1 MLSSEDW
8 YNGRDIRHVTRGRC
22 RARMEF
28 AVKSFKGF
36 RLNHADSGTLDSQI
50 QILAL
55 ILYNVQSSLD
65 SGATISGGAS
75 RLVDIRS
82 IPRLEQNQEEEV

>member
-1 MLSSEDW
+1 
-8 YNGRDIRHVTRGRC
+8 
-22 RARMEF
+22 MEF
-28 AVKSFKGF
+28 VVKRFNGF
-36 RLNHADSGTLDSQI
+36 RLDHADSGTLDSQI

-55 ILYNVQSSLD
+55 VWYNVQSSLD

-75 RLVDIRS
+75 RLVDVRS